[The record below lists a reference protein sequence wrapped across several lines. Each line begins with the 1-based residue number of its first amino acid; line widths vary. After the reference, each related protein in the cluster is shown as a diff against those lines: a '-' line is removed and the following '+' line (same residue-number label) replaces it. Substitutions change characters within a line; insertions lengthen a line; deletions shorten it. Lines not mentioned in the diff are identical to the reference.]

1 MITIVII
8 LILAA
13 ITITMTLGENSMF
26 QRSQDA
32 KNATIKA
39 MADEEVELAVSNLK
53 IETTIREMT
62 SEQNRKFL
70 EDELKKSDKNTTVC
84 Y

>member
-1 MITIVII
+1 
-8 LILAA
+8 
-13 ITITMTLGENSMF
+13 MTLGENGMF
-26 QRSQDA
+26 QRSQNA